1 MARVQQTFQL
11 SGINISLTSNPTVPA
26 AHSISLVSN
35 TYAQTLPA
43 AIGMTNVGGNGLSF
57 IDQQA
62 PAAQTIDQLEWI
74 AAHNI
79 SHELMLALG
88 VPENYDTTG
97 HYIDARNALWSMM
110 INPTSTFS
118 PAAVAAINQALSQ
131 SAQASSTTSLPQL
144 IDPKTVPEPAALAV
158 WAVGALAL
166 AIRARTRTAR
176 S

>member
-1 MARVQQTFQL
+1 MSRVQQTFQL
-11 SGINISLTSNPTVPA
+11 SGLNISLTSDPNVAA
-26 AHSISLVSN
+26 AHTVSLVSN

-88 VPENYDTTG
+88 VPENYDATG

-110 INPTSTFS
+110 IDPTSRFS
-118 PAAVAAINQALSQ
+118 PSAIAALSQALSQ
-131 SAQASSTTSLPQL
+131 TPDSTNIALPQM
-144 IDPKTVPEPAALAV
+144 IDPNAVPEPAAIAV
-158 WAVGALAL
+158 WAISALAL
-166 AIRARTRTAR
+166 AIVARRR
-176 S
+176 VGF